1 MHIVSL
7 LAFTKLTHLKK
18 EQHSVSL
25 NIDKNFLFQERSLGK
40 PPMYVNKQVHPVD
53 AYFFQLKK
61 MDIQPQKEIVED
73 FRLMEGKHVHEF
85 FVPWIWSCRLRLC

>member
-1 MHIVSL
+1 MSEH
-7 LAFTKLTHLKK
+7 TKDYFVATGFYGDTIFK
-18 EQHSVSL
+18 
-25 NIDKNFLFQERSLGK
+25 
-40 PPMYVNKQVHPVD
+40 VHPVD